1 MRIRCLGL
9 RGGSYLAFA
18 RAPETVKLFF
28 RGDAS
33 TATSA
38 RALTWQMQTHTF
50 FSETAAS
57 CYTRLADRG
66 VYIPLAVHNE
76 QLCTNP
82 NTLGVARSQS

>member
-9 RGGSYLAFA
+9 RGGSYLKFA
-18 RAPETVKLFF
+18 RAPQIIHYFF
-28 RGDAS
+28 GGDDS

-38 RALTWQMQTHTF
+38 RARTRQTQTNAP
-50 FSETAAS
+50 FSKTAAS
-57 CYTRLADRG
+57 CYMRLADRG

-82 NTLGVARSQS
+82 NTHGVARSQR